1 MIYMAMKMNVNEKTV
16 DNVLRQYNS
25 QLSKA
30 YKQLGEKHTVSSNLI
45 NNAINIYGDENIR
58 FTKDGVPQIKR
69 NRSTVNMYTKA
80 MDLKSESQ
88 YTQGEFKGN
97 YKRMY
102 DVTKAYQKAINQVR
116 QQARNKV
123 PAEFM
128 EIKDLKKRSVAIN
141 KWINA
146 QTTKANINRMLKIN
160 DMISEMYTQYNDDND
175 DNELINQ
182 FANDF
187 HADTDSMN
195 LDELEKYV
203 KDRYDKIY
211 NPFNS
216 KPVEGGDSLANY
228 L

>member
-1 MIYMAMKMNVNEKTV
+1 MAMKMGVNEKTV
-16 DNVLRQYNS
+16 DNVLRQYNA

-45 NNAINIYGDENIR
+45 NNAISIYGEENIR
-58 FTKDGVPQIKR
+58 FTKDGIPQIKR
-69 NRSTVNMYTKA
+69 NRATVNMYTKA
-80 MDLKSESQ
+80 MNLKSESQ

-128 EIKDLKKRSVAIN
+128 EIKDLKKRSSALN
-141 KWINA
+141 NWINA

-195 LDELEKYV
+195 LNELEKYV
-203 KDRYDKIY
+203 KERYDKIY

-216 KPVEGGDSLANY
+216 KPVEGGDSLANH

>member
-1 MIYMAMKMNVNEKTV
+1 MKMGVNEKTV

-30 YKQLGEKHTVSSNLI
+30 YKQLGEKHTVSANLV
-45 NNAINIYGDENIR
+45 NNAISIYGEENIR

-123 PAEFM
+123 PAVFM
-128 EIKDLKKRSVAIN
+128 EIKDLKKRSAAIN

-175 DNELINQ
+175 DNELLNQ

-187 HADTDSMN
+187 HTDTDSMN
-195 LDELEKYV
+195 LDDLEKYV
-203 KDRYDKIY
+203 KERYDKIY

-216 KPVEGGDSLANY
+216 KPVKGGDSLANY

>member
-1 MIYMAMKMNVNEKTV
+1 MAMKMGVNEKTV

-45 NNAINIYGDENIR
+45 NNAISIYGEENIR

-116 QQARNKV
+116 QQSRNKV
-123 PAEFM
+123 PVYFM

-203 KDRYDKIY
+203 KERYDKIY

-216 KPVEGGDSLANY
+216 KTVKGGDSLANY

>member
-1 MIYMAMKMNVNEKTV
+1 MAMKMGVNEKTV

-30 YKQLGEKHTVSSNLI
+30 YKQLGEKHTVSANLV
-45 NNAINIYGDENIR
+45 NNAISIYGEENIR

-123 PAEFM
+123 PAVFM
-128 EIKDLKKRSVAIN
+128 EIKDLKKRSAAIN

-175 DNELINQ
+175 DNELLNQ

-187 HADTDSMN
+187 HTDTDSMN
-195 LDELEKYV
+195 LDDLEKYV
-203 KDRYDKIY
+203 KERYDKIY

-216 KPVEGGDSLANY
+216 KPVKGGDSLANY

>member
-1 MIYMAMKMNVNEKTV
+1 MAMKMGVNEKTV

-30 YKQLGEKHTVSSNLI
+30 YKLLGEKHTLSSNLI
-45 NNAINIYGDENIR
+45 NNAISIYGEENIR

-69 NRSTVNMYTKA
+69 NRLTVNMYTKA

-102 DVTKAYQKAINQVR
+102 DVTRAYQKAINQVR
-116 QQARNKV
+116 QQSRNKV

-146 QTTKANINRMLKIN
+146 QTTKVNINRMLKIN
-160 DMISEMYTQYNDDND
+160 DMISEMYTQYSDDND

-187 HADTDSMN
+187 HTDTDSMN

-203 KDRYDKIY
+203 KERYDKIY

-216 KPVEGGDSLANY
+216 KPVEGGASLANY

>member
-1 MIYMAMKMNVNEKTV
+1 MYMAMKMGVNEKTV

-45 NNAINIYGDENIR
+45 NNAISIYGEENIR

-69 NRSTVNMYTKA
+69 NRATVNMYTKA
-80 MDLKSESQ
+80 MKLKSESQ

-102 DVTKAYQKAINQVR
+102 DVTKAYQKAINQVL

-128 EIKDLKKRSVAIN
+128 EIKDLKKRSTAIN
-141 KWINA
+141 KWINT
-146 QTTKANINRMLKIN
+146 QTTKSNINRMLKIN

-187 HADTDSMN
+187 HTDTDSMS

-203 KDRYDKIY
+203 KERYDKIY

-216 KPVEGGDSLANY
+216 KPVEGGDSLANH

>member
-1 MIYMAMKMNVNEKTV
+1 MAMKMGVNEKAV
-16 DNVLRQYNS
+16 DNVLRQYNA

-45 NNAINIYGDENIR
+45 NNAISIYGEENIR

-116 QQARNKV
+116 QQSRNKV
-123 PAEFM
+123 PDEFM
-128 EIKDLKKRSVAIN
+128 EIKDLKKRSSAIN

-203 KDRYDKIY
+203 KERYDKIY
-211 NPFNS
+211 NPFNN
-216 KPVEGGDSLANY
+216 KPVAGGDSLSNY

>member
-1 MIYMAMKMNVNEKTV
+1 MAMKMGVNEKTV

-30 YKQLGEKHTVSSNLI
+30 YKQLGEKHTVSANLV
-45 NNAINIYGDENIR
+45 NNAISIYGEENIR

-123 PAEFM
+123 PAVFM
-128 EIKDLKKRSVAIN
+128 EIKDLKKRSAAIN

-146 QTTKANINRMLKIN
+146 QTTKANINRMLKID

-175 DNELINQ
+175 DNELLNQ

-187 HADTDSMN
+187 HTDTDSMN
-195 LDELEKYV
+195 LDDLEKYV
-203 KDRYDKIY
+203 KERYDKIY

-216 KPVEGGDSLANY
+216 KPVKGGDSLANY

>member
-1 MIYMAMKMNVNEKTV
+1 MAMKMGVNEKTV

-25 QLSKA
+25 QMSKA

-45 NNAINIYGDENIR
+45 NNAISIYGKENIR
-58 FTKDGVPQIKR
+58 FTKDGIPQIKR
-69 NRSTVNMYTKA
+69 NRTTVNMYTKA
-80 MDLKSESQ
+80 MKLKSESQ

-97 YKRMY
+97 YKSMY

-123 PAEFM
+123 PSEFM
-128 EIKDLKKRSVAIN
+128 KIKDLKKRSIAIN

-146 QTTKANINRMLKIN
+146 QTTKANINRMLQIN
-160 DMISEMYTQYNDDND
+160 DMISEMYTQYNDDSD

-187 HADTDSMN
+187 HADTDNMN

-203 KDRYDKIY
+203 TERYNQIY

-216 KPVEGGDSLANY
+216 KPTEGGVSLADY

>member
-1 MIYMAMKMNVNEKTV
+1 
-16 DNVLRQYNS
+16 
-25 QLSKA
+25 
-30 YKQLGEKHTVSSNLI
+30 
-45 NNAINIYGDENIR
+45 
-58 FTKDGVPQIKR
+58 
-69 NRSTVNMYTKA
+69 

-116 QQARNKV
+116 QQSRNKV
-123 PAEFM
+123 PVEFM

-195 LDELEKYV
+195 LDELGKYV
-203 KDRYDKIY
+203 KERYDKIY

-216 KPVEGGDSLANY
+216 KTVKGGDSLANY

>member
-1 MIYMAMKMNVNEKTV
+1 MKMGVNEKTV

-30 YKQLGEKHTVSSNLI
+30 YKQLGEKHTVSANLV
-45 NNAINIYGDENIR
+45 NNAISIYGEENIR

-123 PAEFM
+123 PAVFM
-128 EIKDLKKRSVAIN
+128 EIKDLKKRSAAIN

-175 DNELINQ
+175 DNELLNQ

-187 HADTDSMN
+187 HTDTDNMN
-195 LDELEKYV
+195 LDDLEKYV
-203 KDRYDKIY
+203 KERYDKIY

-216 KPVEGGDSLANY
+216 KPVKGGDSLANY

>member
-1 MIYMAMKMNVNEKTV
+1 MKMGVNEKTV

-30 YKQLGEKHTVSSNLI
+30 YKQLGEKHTVSANLV
-45 NNAINIYGDENIR
+45 NNAISIYGEENIR

-123 PAEFM
+123 PAVFM
-128 EIKDLKKRSVAIN
+128 EIKDLKKRSAAIN

-146 QTTKANINRMLKIN
+146 QTTKANINRMLKID

-175 DNELINQ
+175 DNELLNQ

-187 HADTDSMN
+187 HTDTDSMN
-195 LDELEKYV
+195 LDDLEKYV
-203 KDRYDKIY
+203 KERYDKIY

-216 KPVEGGDSLANY
+216 KPVKGGDSLANY